1 MAITSSAIDSNIT
14 DAAPHQ
20 VALYFLDWDTNTR
33 REIVDVLD
41 SNGAILD
48 TQALSSSFNARGK
61 CPAQML

>member
-1 MAITSSAIDSNIT
+1 MRR
-14 DAAPHQ
+14 PHQ
-20 VALYFLDWDTNTR
+20 VTLYFLDWDTNTR

-41 SNGAILD
+41 SNVAILD